1 MRRLAALLLMLWACV
16 LAPVLPLVAAQP
28 EEPAVCGCCKGGPCQ
43 HNACPIPAAPGS
55 LLCPVEASV
64 RLAPVSARRGEAA
77 VRRQL
82 KGTCFVQDDA
92 DALKLSRTSTWP
104 EQTQIGADAAAAVP
118 LFTAH
123 CSRLI

>member
-1 MRRLAALLLMLWACV
+1 MRRLIALLLLLWACV

-28 EEPAVCGCCKGGPCQ
+28 EEPVVCACCQGGPCQ

-55 LLCPVEASV
+55 LLCPVESSL
-64 RLAPVSARRGEAA
+64 RLAPVSARRSETA

-82 KGTCFVQDDA
+82 KGVVFLSV
-92 DALKLSRTSTWP
+92 ALAKSARLPAWP
-104 EQTQIGADAAAAVP
+104 RPAGGRAIGSVP

-123 CSRLI
+123 CCLLI

>member
-16 LAPVLPLVAAQP
+16 FAPVLPLVAAQP
-28 EEPAVCGCCKGGPCQ
+28 EEPAVCACCKGGPCQ
-43 HNACPIPAAPGS
+43 HNACPIPATPGS

-64 RLAPVSARRGEAA
+64 RLAPVSARRSEAA

-82 KGTCFVQDDA
+82 KGTCFVQHDA
-92 DALKLSRTSTWP
+92 DADAAQLSRASTWP
-104 EQTQIGADAAAAVP
+104 ARARIDAAAVVP

-123 CSRLI
+123 CSFLI